1 MKIPTATPLSVYALL
16 LSVSKV
22 YSAQIG
28 VLAFGADNMGG
39 HTETYGV
46 RVVCDNNADFFNVD
60 ADGGCELPVQTP
72 GSSCTVNACGSSYT
86 GTWTEVNS
94 KGCNNAISISAGSVN
109 GDSYP
114 GSPACHN
121 AQSCTSGGLA
131 GTQDSGFV
139 CTIGA
144 LG

>member
-1 MKIPTATPLSVYALL
+1 MKIPTLIPLSVYALL

-28 VLAFGADNMGG
+28 VLAFGADDMGG

-46 RVVCDNNADFFNVD
+46 RVVCDNNADFFNVE

-72 GSSCTVNACGSSYT
+72 GSSCTVNACGGSYT

-94 KGCNNAISISAGSVN
+94 QGCNNAISISAGNVN
-109 GDSYP
+109 GEPYP
-114 GSPACHN
+114 GGPGCRN
-121 AQSCTSGGLA
+121 AQSCTEGGLA
-131 GTQDSGFV
+131 ERAGSSFG
-139 CTIGA
+139 
-144 LG
+144 